1 MINQIKDLI
10 FTDTGKDTAI
20 VFTGT
25 IVNAAVGGIF
35 FILAPRILG
44 PADYGLFSV
53 VIATGIMVANL
64 ANLGIDTGVLR
75 FVKGEDS
82 ESQKI
87 LKLALESYLVIG
99 LLVFVL
105 GFVLSLPM
113 ARILGQPNISPL
125 LKIAFSGVIFVLLTD
140 FVQAVLQSKKKFLE
154 ASIVNIVSNV
164 SRLLIL
170 LIAAYFFQINVYFLT
185 FLFFF
190 IYIVSVITGK
200 LFVPLDF
207 LKEKDHRA
215 HFKKFFAFNS
225 WIAASLAIS
234 SVPLDNY
241 FLLKFAGPV
250 ATGIYAAPY
259 KILAITDQLAGNF
272 SRVLAPRFSSFTNDT
287 QAIIFSKKT
296 IPIVLFVISAILTA
310 GILAEPIVRILLGN
324 EYINSIP
331 VFRVVA
337 ASYAFY
343 FADTIAVSLI
353 VYYLGKPNI
362 TFLITIIVIIIWA
375 ISSYILI
382 PKYQAIGAAFADL
395 ISGITALSL
404 FTGFVVWHFSKKIRT
419 HE

>member
-1 MINQIKDLI
+1 MTNVNRSVELAVLPVILPAGYWRSEVSLSPM
-10 FTDTGKDTAI
+10 TDGLASSRCPDYNALLHRGVNK
-20 VFTGT
+20 VFSETLDE
-25 IVNAAVGGIF
+25 IRQGGILEQAF
-35 FILAPRILG
+35 G
-44 PADYGLFSV
+44 D
-53 VIATGIMVANL
+53 
-64 ANLGIDTGVLR
+64 
-75 FVKGEDS
+75 KGW
-82 ESQKI
+82 
-87 LKLALESYLVIG
+87 
-99 LLVFVL
+99 
-105 GFVLSLPM
+105 
-113 ARILGQPNISPL
+113 
-125 LKIAFSGVIFVLLTD
+125 
-140 FVQAVLQSKKKFLE
+140 
-154 ASIVNIVSNV
+154 
-164 SRLLIL
+164 
-170 LIAAYFFQINVYFLT
+170 INWQ
-185 FLFFF
+185 
-190 IYIVSVITGK
+190 
-200 LFVPLDF
+200 DF